1 MAVPPVLRSIQRY
14 PDLPGGL
21 MTRFADEQLHVED
34 QDRRNTH
41 TPEDKMADALM
52 RMIRYTS
59 ITAAPPAHIRP
70 TVWSDPVDLSG
81 SAAVAAVVGAYTT
94 VVSFTVPDGRGAR
107 IEQYGVN
114 VLGGTYPYNGSLLW
128 RFVKNGSPLD
138 LGMADWSEQRGSMV
152 FPRKTVITL
161 NARDI
166 LYFQVRR
173 AALTTGGVLNVQ
185 MGFRGWIWRKRN
197 NSQGTQSSVT
207 AY

>member
-1 MAVPPVLRSIQRY
+1 MTVPPLLRSLQRQ
-14 PDLPGGL
+14 PASPGGL
-21 MTRFADEQLHVED
+21 QTRFADEQLFVEE
-34 QDRRNTH
+34 QQRRNTH
-41 TPEDKMADALM
+41 TPEDAMADALM

-81 SAAVAAVVGAYTT
+81 SVSVAGVVGAYAT
-94 VVSFTVPDGRGAR
+94 VVSFTVPAGRGAR

-114 VLGGTYPYNGSLLW
+114 VLTAAYPYDGSLLW

-138 LGMADWSEQRGSMV
+138 LGMADWGEQRGSMV

-161 NARDI
+161 NAKD
-166 LYFQVRR
+166 LLQFQVKR
-173 AALTTGGVLNVQ
+173 ATLATAGALSVQ
-185 MGFRGWIWRKRN
+185 MGIRGWIWRKRN

>member
-1 MAVPPVLRSIQRY
+1 MAIPPLLRPNQRQ
-14 PDLPGGL
+14 PASPGGL
-21 MTRFADEQLHVED
+21 QTRFADEQAFVEE
-34 QDRRNTH
+34 QQRRHTH
-41 TPEDKMADALM
+41 TPEDSMADALM

-70 TVWSDPVDLSG
+70 TVWSDSVDLSG
-81 SAAVAAVVGAYTT
+81 SASVAAAVGAYTT

-114 VLGGTYPYNGSLLW
+114 VLTAGYPYDGSLLW
-128 RFVKNGSPLD
+128 RFLKNGSPLD
-138 LGMADWSEQRGSMV
+138 LGMSDWGEQRGSMV

-161 NARDI
+161 EARDK
-166 LYFQVRR
+166 LFFQVKR
-173 AALTTGGVLNVQ
+173 AALTTGGVLSVQ

-197 NSQGTQSSVT
+197 SMRGTQGSTT